1 MTASERRILKTTL
14 VGKAMSGVVDASK
27 EGVLVACFER
37 TGFLIAVIANKT
49 HDSNIRPQ
57 GMEKG
62 KFCIPTES
70 VISLNLVE

>member
-37 TGFLIAVIANKT
+37 TGLLTNMIANEI
-49 HDSNIRPQ
+49 HP
-57 GMEKG
+57 
-62 KFCIPTES
+62 
-70 VISLNLVE
+70 